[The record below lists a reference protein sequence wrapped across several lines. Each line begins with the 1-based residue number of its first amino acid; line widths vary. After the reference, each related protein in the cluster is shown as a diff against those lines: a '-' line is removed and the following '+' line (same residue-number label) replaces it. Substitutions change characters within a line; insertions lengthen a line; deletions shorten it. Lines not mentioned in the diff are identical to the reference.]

1 MKNNLNKL
9 LTIGIM
15 SGAIALSSNAA
26 MAGMLD
32 DDMDAKQLETVKVT
46 ITDAIAKAKTKQTG
60 TVIKAELED
69 EDGKLV
75 YEVEFMDNG
84 EEKEMLVDAMTG
96 EVTAGDDD

>member
-1 MKNNLNKL
+1 MKNNMNKL
-9 LTIGIM
+9 LSIGII
-15 SGAIALSSNAA
+15 SGALALSSGTA

-32 DDMDAKQLETVKVT
+32 DDVNAKQLETVKVS
-46 ITDAIAKAKTKQTG
+46 ITDAIAKAKAKQTG

-84 EEKEMLVDAMTG
+84 EEKEMLVDAITG
-96 EVTAGDDD
+96 EVMSGKDD